1 MTSHTVQDLYI
12 ILFFL
17 FVSFEKHDFQWKKAH
32 LQTVRKNYHMLDI
45 LRVTQNRRNMGR
57 LHKKT

>member
-12 ILFFL
+12 ILFFVC
-17 FVSFEKHDFQWKKAH
+17 FFRKTRFSMEKAH